1 MEFLVAFLLPVLPT
15 TRSKHLL
22 RDNTIAEPIETD
34 WLVRSPSTDL
44 IQHFNSVYFLEP
56 PKPAASAHF
65 RSRSEN
71 FRTSWPARHA
81 VGISTPAAFVH
92 TLGSSRRAGF
102 IRHGVCRLARRG
114 IRCARLPSNF
124 SSRMRNIEQIFF
136 LSVAQYSDGAAH
148 EGGTHARISTHH
160 PNQVFNRTPFLS
172 DIRQRRE
179 GYTHHA

>member
-15 TRSKHLL
+15 TRSKHLR

-71 FRTSWPARHA
+71 FRTSWPARHE
-81 VGISTPAAFVH
+81 VGIRTPAAFVH
-92 TLGSSRRAGF
+92 TL
-102 IRHGVCRLARRG
+102 RLEPKGRLYSAW
-114 IRCARLPSNF
+114 RLP
-124 SSRMRNIEQIFF
+124 
-136 LSVAQYSDGAAH
+136 AC
-148 EGGTHARISTHH
+148 
-160 PNQVFNRTPFLS
+160 
-172 DIRQRRE
+172 
-179 GYTHHA
+179 